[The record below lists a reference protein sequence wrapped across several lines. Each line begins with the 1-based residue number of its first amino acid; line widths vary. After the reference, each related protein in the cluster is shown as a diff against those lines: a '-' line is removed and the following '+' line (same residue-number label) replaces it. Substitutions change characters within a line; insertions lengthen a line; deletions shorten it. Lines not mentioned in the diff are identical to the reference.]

1 MAEEKS
7 EIIPC
12 FRGEVYYADLGRGV
26 GSEQEGFRPVVIIQN
41 DVGNKFGNTTII
53 APISCSIQSKAK
65 LPTHYLLEP
74 TAGLLRPSIVLLE
87 QIRVIDKRRLKRRLG
102 RLTEDHIK
110 GINRAITI
118 SLGFREN
125 SPNITLCLCGRC
137 AHQFYNAGTF
147 ALRKI
152 EPMQMETDLC
162 MYCNQR
168 RGYTYKLIS
177 RRSERR

>member
-65 LPTHYLLEP
+65 LPTHCLLEP

-87 QIRVIDKRRLKRRLG
+87 QIRVIDKRRLKRRVGELPDQHIIGIERALKISVGLSSVSDQNIVCLCSTCARIIRRSGAFSLG
-102 RLTEDHIK
+102 RRGSSSHHVSCM
-110 GINRAITI
+110 RCTI
-118 SLGFREN
+118 RSG
-125 SPNITLCLCGRC
+125 
-137 AHQFYNAGTF
+137 
-147 ALRKI
+147 
-152 EPMQMETDLC
+152 MEYEMNFT
-162 MYCNQR
+162 
-168 RGYTYKLIS
+168 KL
-177 RRSERR
+177 